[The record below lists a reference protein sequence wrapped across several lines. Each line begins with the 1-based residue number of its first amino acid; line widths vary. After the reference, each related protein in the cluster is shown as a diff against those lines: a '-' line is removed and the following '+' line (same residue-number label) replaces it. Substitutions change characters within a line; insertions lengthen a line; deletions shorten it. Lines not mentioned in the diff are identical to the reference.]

1 MYIYIRT
8 YIYIFIMNVYRSN
21 CEASTMKERK
31 RFFFS
36 RFFFF
41 GNLLCDEHLCVLGE
55 LSRPH
60 NHVVHG
66 RMTPA
71 LAALRGSPFSKE

>member
-31 RFFFS
+31 RFFFLGS
-36 RFFFF
+36 FSFFFF
-41 GNLLCDEHLCVLGE
+41 W
-55 LSRPH
+55 
-60 NHVVHG
+60 
-66 RMTPA
+66 
-71 LAALRGSPFSKE
+71 

>member
-21 CEASTMKERK
+21 CEASTMKERE
-31 RFFFS
+31 RLFFV
-36 RFFFF
+36 FF
-41 GNLLCDEHLCVLGE
+41 NLLCDEHLCVLGE

>member
-21 CEASTMKERK
+21 CEASTMKERE
-31 RFFFS
+31 RLFFSFFF
-36 RFFFF
+36 
-41 GNLLCDEHLCVLGE
+41 NLLCDEHLCVLGE

>member
-1 MYIYIRT
+1 MYIYVH
-8 YIYIFIMNVYRSN
+8 IYIFIMNVYRSN

-31 RFFFS
+31 RLFVL
-36 RFFFF
+36 FFFF
-41 GNLLCDEHLCVLGE
+41 RNLLCDEHLCVLGE

-66 RMTPA
+66 RTPPA
-71 LAALRGSPFSKE
+71 LAAFRGDHPFSKE

>member
-31 RFFFS
+31 RFFFLGS
-36 RFFFF
+36 FFLVTCFVMSISVF
-41 GNLLCDEHLCVLGE
+41 WVSSPDPTITLCTG
-55 LSRPH
+55 
-60 NHVVHG
+60 
-66 RMTPA
+66 A
-71 LAALRGSPFSKE
+71 